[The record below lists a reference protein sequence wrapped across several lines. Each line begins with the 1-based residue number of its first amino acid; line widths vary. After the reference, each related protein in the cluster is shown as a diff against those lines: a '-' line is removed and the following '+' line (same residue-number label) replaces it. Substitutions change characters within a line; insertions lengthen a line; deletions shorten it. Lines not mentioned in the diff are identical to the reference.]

1 MMSAIPMPYAVK
13 RDSENRITLPNA
25 AFASYVVEE
34 LPGGC
39 ILLKP
44 ETDMEDYR
52 ISPET
57 FDMIVE
63 SARNLEKGIVSDVI
77 DLSEDDG
84 VDLDDEDLDE
94 E

>member
-1 MMSAIPMPYAVK
+1 MSSIPLPYAVK
-13 RDSENRITLPNA
+13 RDSENRITLSNA
-25 AFASYVVEE
+25 AFSSYVVEE

-39 ILLKP
+39 ILLRP
-44 ETDMEDYR
+44 ETDAEDYR
-52 ISPET
+52 LSLET

-63 SARNLEKGIVSDVI
+63 SARNFEKGIVSDVI

-84 VDLDDEDLDE
+84 IDLDDEDSDE